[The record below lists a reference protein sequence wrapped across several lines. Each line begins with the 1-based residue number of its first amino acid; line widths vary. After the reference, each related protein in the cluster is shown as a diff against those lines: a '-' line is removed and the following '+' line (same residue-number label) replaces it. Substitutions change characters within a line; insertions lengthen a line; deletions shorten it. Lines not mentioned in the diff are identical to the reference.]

1 MKLRFYKDTNRI
13 GGGITEII
21 SQGSRIILD
30 FGSDLPN
37 GDNAPQEPMPRIE
50 GVTYGKPDC
59 DGIFITHYHGD
70 HNGLLQY
77 VLPEIPVYMGKGA
90 KAVFSVLCG
99 RIHKEFLPRVE
110 AIEGVKAPK
119 KIEIRNVF
127 RVTPIRVD
135 HSAFDAYMYVIE
147 LLQENKKILFTGDY
161 RSHGFTGKG
170 LLPAAE
176 KFIGKVDCIIT
187 EGTML
192 SRDEKRIATEQ
203 ELERR
208 AEQLMKNEKALFVLC
223 SSTNIDRIA
232 ALYHAA
238 KKMGRLFVVDKYQ
251 SEVLQAV
258 AENCNNTSFYQCDDL
273 FVYSDKCLHSDK
285 VVKHFAD
292 KGFCTLVRSNGDKFV
307 NWMKPYCRDG
317 LLLYS
322 MWEGYKN
329 SDSNVKKFLKSWGNG
344 RLENYHTSGHAS
356 VDTIKKLCNTCSDEN
371 TVILPMHTEAAAKF
385 KDMGLIGKIFYPQ
398 QNIYYD
404 WQDMNQESRMEQ

>member
-1 MKLRFYKDTNRI
+1 MNLKFYKDANRI

-21 SQGSRIILD
+21 SHGSRIILD

-37 GDNAPQEPMPRIE
+37 GDDATPEPIPRID

-77 VLPEIPVYMGKGA
+77 VLPEIPVFMGKGA
-90 KAVFSVLCG
+90 KAVFSVLCK
-99 RIHKEFLPRVE
+99 RIHKEFLPR
-110 AIEGVKAPK
+110 IEGIKEAEPADVI
-119 KIEIRNVF
+119 KIGDAFSIL
-127 RVTPIRVD
+127 PIRVD

-170 LLPAAE
+170 LLPAA
-176 KFIGKVDCIIT
+176 KKYIGKVDCIIT

-192 SRDEKRIATEQ
+192 SRKEKNIETEY

-208 AEQLMKNEKALFVLC
+208 AEKIMKNEKALFVLC

-238 KKMGRLFVVDKYQ
+238 MKTGRVFVVDEYQ
-251 SEVLQAV
+251 RDVLQAV
-258 AENCNNTSFYQCDDL
+258 DQNCKKTPFYQCRNL
-273 FVYSDKCLHSDK
+273 FVYSDKHLHSDK
-285 VVKHFAD
+285 VTKYFND
-292 KGFCTLVRSNGDKFV
+292 KGFCMLVRSNGDKFV
-307 NWMKPYCRDG
+307 KRMKPYCKHG

-322 MWEGYKN
+322 IWNGYK
-329 SDSNVKKFLKSWGNG
+329 DSSENVKEFLRTWGAG
-344 RLENYHTSGHAS
+344 RIENFHTSGHAS
-356 VDTIKKLCNTCSDEN
+356 AETIKELCNICSDEN
-371 TVILPMHTEAAAKF
+371 TLILPMHTDAAERF
-385 KDMGLIGKIFYPQ
+385 KDIGLNGKIFYPRQ
-398 QNIYYD
+398 DTCYD
-404 WQDMNQESRMEQ
+404 WQNINEESKM

>member
-1 MKLRFYKDTNRI
+1 MNLKFYKDTNRI

-21 SQGSRIILD
+21 SHGSRIILD

-37 GDNAPQEPMPRIE
+37 GEVATPEPMPLID

-77 VLPEIPVYMGKGA
+77 VLPEIPVFMGKGA
-90 KAVFSVLCG
+90 KVVFSVLCG
-99 RIHKEFLPRVE
+99 RIHKDLLPKIKNFKV
-110 AIEGVKAPK
+110 VKPPQ
-119 KIEIRNVF
+119 KINIGNVF
-127 RVTPIRVD
+127 SVMPIRVD

-170 LLPAAE
+170 LMPAAKE
-176 KFIGKVDCIIT
+176 YIGKVDCIIT

-203 ELERR
+203 ELERY
-208 AEQLMKNEKALFVLC
+208 AEQLMKTEKALFVLC

-238 KKMGRLFVVDKYQ
+238 MKTGRVFVVDEYQ
-251 SEVLQAV
+251 RDVMQAV
-258 AENCNNTSFYQCDDL
+258 DQNCNDTPFYQCRNL
-273 FVYSDKCLHSDK
+273 FVYSDKHLHSDK
-285 VVKHFAD
+285 VTKYFND
-292 KGFCTLVRSNGDKFV
+292 KGFCMLVRSNGDKFV
-307 NWMKPYCRDG
+307 KRMKPYCKDG

-322 MWEGYKN
+322 IWNGYKDR
-329 SDSNVKKFLKSWGNG
+329 SGSVKKFLQSWGDG
-344 RLENYHTSGHAS
+344 RIENLHTSGHAS
-356 VDTIKKLCNTCSDEN
+356 AETIKKLCNICSDEN
-371 TVILPMHTEAAAKF
+371 TVILPMHTEAAEKF
-385 KDMGLIGKIFYPQ
+385 KDMGLNGKIFYPQ
-398 QNIYYD
+398 QDICYD
-404 WQDMNQESRMEQ
+404 WQNLI